1 MQNRNSQDCNSNCV
15 IPVLLEECKIPIKLQ
30 HLTYCDMTIEQDFVF
45 VMRRLVTNFEHGDN
59 PTANH
64 TYEYLSCDQ
73 RSSKFGL
80 I

>member
-1 MQNRNSQDCNSNCV
+1 MKDQDCNSNCV

-30 HLTYCDMTIEQDFVF
+30 HLTYSDMTIEQDFVF
-45 VMRRLVTNFEHGDN
+45 EMPSLSCLVTNFEHGDN
-59 PTANH
+59 PTTNH
-64 TYEYLSCDQ
+64 TYEYLLGDQ